1 MDAPETAVQSK
12 EGLAKRVGE
21 GLEPNWANEG
31 VPPVFQDKVSLST
44 SLHSVPG
51 GSRQQEVQPGPN
63 QGVDGSQ
70 STAAVASLS
79 KEHCYCP
86 TTRSEGK
93 V

>member
-44 SLHSVPG
+44 HFSSLIPKMLTFTLAISI
-51 GSRQQEVQPGPN
+51 
-63 QGVDGSQ
+63 
-70 STAAVASLS
+70 
-79 KEHCYCP
+79 
-86 TTRSEGK
+86 
-93 V
+93 